1 MHRSNERTLLTMVE
15 HAESAPEGTKHE
27 SGVEEESKMER
38 WKNDVPDSSQTLASV
53 MNGADNRRPVHR
65 RPVGLTIRV
74 RGMDCVLDDIQAQI
88 QMLRRE
94 RTYLRLVRRELAG
107 MEGKRNGASLCNT
120 SLK

>member
-1 MHRSNERTLLTMVE
+1 
-15 HAESAPEGTKHE
+15 
-27 SGVEEESKMER
+27 MER

-65 RPVGLTIRV
+65 RPAGLTIRV

-88 QMLRRE
+88 QMLRQE

-107 MEGKRNGASLCNT
+107 MEAKRNGASLCNT